1 MMSKHLFFKAMR
13 EDLRHKIWMIV
24 LSFLANLLALPV
36 FLLMYMD
43 DTTFWGTTAA
53 CRDMIDTVFC
63 KMLGG
68 AGGIV
73 AVVGALITGLYGF
86 RFVFHKNMVDT
97 WHSMPIRRNMLF
109 AVCWLDGIAVWL
121 VPFLCNLALTA
132 VITAATL
139 AAHARTDMLP
149 EMLFTAARSVLLLI
163 VAFLLVYH
171 LVLAVVMVS
180 GNILNVLVSAA
191 IAGFGVIALYGL
203 RLALYSVH
211 LDTFYFG
218 RINPEP
224 AIYASPLFS
233 ALRLIVDCFSG
244 LSLKELGIPLGINAF
259 VAAAL
264 GAAAFLLYR
273 RRPSELAEQGIR
285 SRALGAVLRTV
296 AGLTAGLGGWL
307 LFYLIMDSA
316 GWGVFGAVLGTVLSF
331 GAMDVVLRMEFRA
344 FFAHKLHLAAVAA
357 VCLAVCGCFY
367 GDLMGYDTYL
377 PDREDIAEIA
387 VFQTG
392 FTNVG
397 YMGTYGSVMDD
408 RLDHIHFQDADAA
421 YSFLERVT
429 KREKGTA
436 QNGVGSDAVY
446 GENVIIFTTKVA
458 LKNGKVYYRN
468 YSVAGSD
475 YDVIG
480 PILTDETYLE
490 KNYFIDGEDAAD
502 RYDILNIARGGGRM
516 AEAVVPSDLS
526 PEELRGIVDAYN
538 ADIREDPDILF
549 QGGGRLLVQLDLE
562 SSEGIVYDPDV
573 KELQP
578 FRVRMEVYDSMEH
591 TIHALADAGLAEYTQ
606 EVDPARIDGI
616 TLDTGLT
623 YEDVMKWE
631 SVEELVEEVRVWY
644 GLPSEKPLDDT
655 AVYGDGYYGE
665 DAYYEDSY
673 YGEDAYYEDSYYGED
688 GSYKSTGQ
696 NLGEAVRLNI
706 TDPQEIRELAAYFNY
721 DSYNGPVLFQPGLC
735 GIRASLDGGAQIRT
749 YWIRRGDLPEKYIEK
764 FRQYFIALKQQ
775 DI

>member
-36 FLLMYMD
+36 FFLMYMD

-63 KMLGG
+63 GMLGG

-132 VITAATL
+132 VIAAATL
-139 AAHARTDMLP
+139 VAHARTDMLP
-149 EMLFTAARSVLLLI
+149 ELLSTAARSVLLLI

-180 GNILNVLVSAA
+180 GNILNVLVGAA

-211 LDTFYFG
+211 MDTFYFG
-218 RINPEP
+218 RINPGP

-233 ALRLIVDCFSG
+233 ALKLLVDCFSG

-296 AGLTAGLGGWL
+296 AGLAAGLGGWL

-344 FFAHKLHLAAVAA
+344 FFAHRLHMAAVAA

-392 FTNVG
+392 FTNVS
-397 YMGTYGSVMDD
+397 YLGTYERIMDD

-429 KREKGTA
+429 KREKGRA
-436 QNGVGSDAVY
+436 QNGVVQDAVY
-446 GENVIIFTTKVA
+446 GEAVRIFTTKVA

-480 PILTDETYLE
+480 PILMDETYLE
-490 KNYFIDGEDAAD
+490 KNYLIDGEDAAE
-502 RYDILNIARGGGRM
+502 RYDLLNIVRGEGRM

-526 PEELRGIVDAYN
+526 TEELRGIIDAYN

-549 QGGGRLLVQLDLE
+549 QGGEKLLVRLDLE
-562 SSEGIVYDPDV
+562 SSEGIVYDPDGE
-573 KELQP
+573 ELQP
-578 FRVRMEVYDSMEH
+578 YRVQMEVYDSMEH

-631 SVEELVEEVRVWY
+631 SVEELVEEVRAWY
-644 GLPSEKPLDDT
+644 GLTSEKPLDDT

-696 NLGEAVRLNI
+696 NFGEAVRLNI
-706 TDPQEIRELAAYFNY
+706 TDPEEIRELAAYFNY
-721 DSYNGPVLFQPGLC
+721 DSYNGPVLFQTGLC
-735 GIRASLDGGAQIRT
+735 RIQASLDGGAQTQT
-749 YWIRRGDLPEKYIEK
+749 YWIGQGELPEKYIEK